1 MAKHRCYHKQWSQF
15 VTHKYASNK
24 DDLICF
30 SRALFYTYQA
40 PVQYTLKIM
49 TRKMGMKISKA
60 PKVMATATIRAAKN

>member
-15 VTHKYASNK
+15 VTHKYVSNK

-30 SRALFYTYQA
+30 SRALLFILA

-60 PKVMATATIRAAKN
+60 LKVMATATIRAAKN